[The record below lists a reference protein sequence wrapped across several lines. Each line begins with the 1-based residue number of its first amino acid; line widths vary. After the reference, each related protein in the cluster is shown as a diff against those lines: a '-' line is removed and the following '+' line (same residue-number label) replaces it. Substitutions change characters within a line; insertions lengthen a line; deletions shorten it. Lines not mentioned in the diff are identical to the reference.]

1 MHGSPAPAS
10 RSGDL
15 AGTPAVRFT
24 ASLIS
29 FFNPAYWGLPADLPY
44 PAWEAA
50 FAEDPRRYFEAMLD
64 GLREAGIGAVELSP
78 DPGGWRQALDAYGSA
93 QAFRSALAERGL
105 VMSSSFASGKRYLTA
120 VLADPGLQGE
130 VDDAFEDNARFAAE
144 VGAAIIV
151 MTNVP
156 RSRFG
161 NDAPDETVSAEDFT
175 GPVDRNLHERFA
187 EQLNRLGAITAR
199 HGVRI
204 AVHTEAYSVC
214 TRPEDISVVMA
225 LTDPALVSL
234 CPDAGHIVLD
244 GGDPVAVLREH
255 IDRIP
260 IMHWKDCVG
269 PLAGH
274 TLRGTQKERH
284 ATMLRNFRV
293 LGAGTIDWGSWV
305 DVLAASRWSGWAV
318 EEIDHAEDPVGDLR
332 AGLRYYETE
341 LAHRYA
347 GATR

>member
-1 MHGSPAPAS
+1 MHSDPAPAPDVT
-10 RSGDL
+10 GVL
-15 AGTPAVRFT
+15 TPPTVRFT

-29 FFNPAYWGLPADLPY
+29 FFHPPHWGLPADLPY

-50 FAEDPRRYFEAMLD
+50 FNEDPRRYFEAMLD
-64 GLREAGIGAVELSP
+64 GLCEAGIGAVELSP
-78 DPGGWRQALDAYGSA
+78 DPGGWQQAVSAYGSA
-93 QAFRSALAERGL
+93 AGFRSALTERGL

-120 VLADPGLQGE
+120 VLADPTLQGQ
-130 VDDAFEDNARFAAE
+130 VDDAFERNARFTAE
-144 VGAAIIV
+144 MGARIIV

-161 NDAPDETVSAEDFT
+161 NDAPDETVNPEDFT
-175 GPVDRNLHERFA
+175 RPVDRELHERFA
-187 EQLNRLGAITAR
+187 EQLNRLGRITAQ
-199 HGVRI
+199 HDVGL

-214 TRPEDISVVMA
+214 TRPEDISIVMG
-225 LTDPALVSL
+225 LTDPDLVSL

-244 GGDPVAVLREH
+244 GGDPVAVLRDH

-284 ATMLRNFRV
+284 AMMLRNFRV
-293 LGAGTIDWGSWV
+293 LGTGTVDWRRWI
-305 DVLAASRWSGWAV
+305 DVLRQHRWSGWAV

-332 AGLRYYETE
+332 AGLRYYQTE
-341 LAHRYA
+341 LAPRYPEAA
-347 GATR
+347 G